1 MNRKGEKAF
10 LRLKYQ
16 LLQKAE
22 NSFWLLYFLS
32 EGE

>member
-10 LRLKYQ
+10 SQLKYQ
-16 LLQKAE
+16 LLQKVE
-22 NSFWLLYFLS
+22 NSFWLIYFLS